1 MFKSLRTRL
10 FSTYLLLLLITMGL
24 TGFLFLYWI
33 QSYILNIVEKQLSG
47 SAENFAKLVITFAEN
62 ESDLE
67 KASRFITESSGI
79 KENFHLRIF
88 SNSGKI
94 VYDSF
99 EKIPSRGKKEKRVE
113 AEALPALSGVE
124 KSWFSM
130 AGSQRFL
137 HTTVPIRLYDRII
150 GGIDAEAPLQQ
161 IDYGFKTMR
170 KYFFIALFLSLI
182 VALVIAVFFTQS
194 LIKPVFGIRDAA
206 VKIAAGE
213 FSTRVK
219 PYGSDEIGQLSY
231 TINYMAEQLERHI
244 KIITEEKG
252 KMNALLSSMVDGVIA
267 VDLDGTVTFINAVA
281 AGIIQKESQSALGN
295 SFIDMASNEE
305 VLSLY
310 HESLE
315 QKTILNKEIN
325 ISGAIYI
332 VFVVPF
338 SGQEKNQ
345 QGSMIIF
352 RDITELRKLEVA
364 RSQFLSS
371 VSHEL
376 RTPLTIIK
384 GFVMTLIDTPEIDEE
399 TKSPLELINQETDRL
414 TRLVDDL
421 LELSRL
427 RSKKFSLQ
435 LYWNDPAEILQE
447 TVQQLLPQAKRY
459 QIDLTLDCPAS
470 MPHILMDPDRI
481 KQVLINLI
489 DNAFKFT
496 PAGGKVEVKASSAT
510 DAIKI
515 EVSDTGIGI
524 PENEIPM
531 LFERFFR
538 SKSQYTRRVQGSGLG
553 LAIVK
558 EIVEAHHGKILA
570 VSKMGQGATFIIS
583 IPMQYKEA

>member
-1 MFKSLRTRL
+1 
-10 FSTYLLLLLITMGL
+10 
-24 TGFLFLYWI
+24 
-33 QSYILNIVEKQLSG
+33 
-47 SAENFAKLVITFAEN
+47 AEN
-62 ESDLE
+62 ESDIE
-67 KASRFITESSGI
+67 KASRFVTESSGI

-99 EKIPSRGKKEKRVE
+99 ERIPVKDKKEKMVE
-113 AEALPALSGVE
+113 AEALPAINGAE
-124 KSWFSM
+124 KNWFSM
-130 AGSQRFL
+130 SGSQRYL
-137 HTTVPIRLYDRII
+137 HTTVPIRRYNKII
-150 GGIDAEAPLQQ
+150 GGIDAEASLRQ
-161 IDYGFKTMR
+161 IDDGFKVMR
-170 KYFFIALFLSLI
+170 KYFFIAFFFSLI

-219 PYGSDEIGQLSY
+219 PYGSDEIGQLSN

-244 KIITEEKG
+244 RIITEEKS
-252 KMNALLSSMVDGVIA
+252 KMNALLSAMVDGVIA
-267 VDLDGTVTFINAVA
+267 VDLDGKVTFINTVA
-281 AGIIQKESQSALGN
+281 AGIIKKYLQSALEIP
-295 SFIDMASNEE
+295 FIDMVSNEE

-310 HESLE
+310 RQSLE
-315 QKTILNKEIN
+315 QKTILSKEIN

-332 VFVVPF
+332 IFVVPF
-338 SGQEKNQ
+338 SGQEKKQ

-352 RDITELRKLEVA
+352 RDVTELRKLEIA

-399 TKSPLELINQETDRL
+399 TKRSLELINQETDRL

-459 QIDLTLDCPAS
+459 QIELTLDCPAS
-470 MPHILMDPDRI
+470 MQNILMDPDRI

-496 PAGGKVEVKASSAT
+496 PAGGKVEVKSTSDT
-510 DAIKI
+510 GLLKI

-558 EIVEAHHGKILA
+558 EIVEAHHGTVSVA
-570 VSKMGQGATFIIS
+570 SKMGQGASFIIS
-583 IPMQYKEA
+583 IPMQYKEG